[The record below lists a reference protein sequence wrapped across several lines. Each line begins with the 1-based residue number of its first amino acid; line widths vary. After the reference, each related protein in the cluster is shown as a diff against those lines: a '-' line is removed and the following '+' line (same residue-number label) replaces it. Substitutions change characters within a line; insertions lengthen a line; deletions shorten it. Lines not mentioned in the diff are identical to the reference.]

1 MPLIN
6 LVDLLTCVL
15 VKLTHSKSKLCSPC
29 WTTPPVSLSAP
40 EPLRLRE
47 AVAIKCC
54 ASTALVPAHHHLCQ
68 QQCYRLLLW
77 ERKVCVSSF
86 SATQVPSG
94 PLRPRKRPRGR
105 QSARPLEP
113 GHGARGDGEGRTER
127 ARGRSP
133 DAHPDLG

>member
-15 VKLTHSKSKLCSPC
+15 VKLTHSKSKLYSPC
-29 WTTPPVSLSAP
+29 WTTPPVSLFAP

-68 QQCYRLLLW
+68 QQRYRLLLW
-77 ERKVCVSSF
+77 ERKVCCGVS
-86 SATQVPSG
+86 
-94 PLRPRKRPRGR
+94 PLSLQLKSRVGR
-105 QSARPLEP
+105 CGLGKDLE
-113 GHGARGDGEGRTER
+113 GGSLHDR
-127 ARGRSP
+127 
-133 DAHPDLG
+133 